1 MYKQPWRWAMTLV
14 LVAAVVG
21 GVLFSPLFRLH
32 GILFRGDPLPTQMQS
47 QLKEGPWAMKRYL
60 WQVNTHQAEQE
71 VRQLPGVAAVNVS
84 RKWPDQLEI
93 EVHLAPTIGWIRSEG
108 QNYRVLSDGSLV
120 QTSIDGPQ
128 LTGVTVQ
135 DKKISQQTSVRQ
147 YAASVQP
154 IRSVALS
161 QFEMADLSDPR
172 NVVVTLHNGD
182 RLHFQTTD
190 WKKSWEHYLS
200 VKKSGSF
207 APGSIFYLG
216 NRTVTV
222 AGPLS
227 DRAQA
232 Q

>member
-1 MYKQPWRWAMTLV
+1 MYKPRWRLALILL
-14 LVAAVVG
+14 LVAAVAG

-47 QLKEGPWAMKRYL
+47 RLKEGPWAMKRYL
-60 WQVNTHQAEQE
+60 WQVNTRQAEEE
-71 VRQLPGVAAVNVS
+71 VRQLPGVTAANVS
-84 RKWPDQLEI
+84 QKWPDQLEI
-93 EVHLAPTIGWIRSEG
+93 EVHLAPTIGWIRSGG
-108 QNYRVLSDGSLV
+108 QRYRVLGDGSLV
-120 QTSIDGPQ
+120 QTSVDGPQ
-128 LTGVTVQ
+128 LTGITVRE
-135 DKKISQQTSVRQ
+135 KKIFPQTSVRQ
-147 YAASVQP
+147 YAVSVEP
-154 IRSVALS
+154 IRSVALT
-161 QFEMADLSDPR
+161 QFATADLSDPR

-182 RLHFQTTD
+182 RLHFQAAD
-190 WKKSWEHYLS
+190 WKRSWDHYLS

-222 AGPLS
+222 ADPQS